1 MESCFC
7 ISTIQPQSRG
17 VTGKHMK
24 QLLVFRLDDLR
35 CALHVSAVEKV
46 HRAVAITSVPGLPE
60 IALGVVN
67 VHGRVLPVVNL
78 RGRFHLPEKELTP
91 NAHLVVAHTLRRAVV
106 LVVDSVDGVLEC
118 NEQEITSAPTILPGM
133 EHVEGVLKLNDGMVL
148 IHDLGSFLSIEEDAA
163 LDRAVES
170 A

>member
-1 MESCFC
+1 MESCFS
-7 ISTIQPQSRG
+7 ISTIQLQSRG
-17 VTGKHMK
+17 VTDKRMK
-24 QLLVFRLDDLR
+24 RLLVFRLDDWK

-46 HRAVAITSVPGLPE
+46 HRAVAITPVPGLPE
-60 IALGVVN
+60 IAMGVVN

-78 RGRFHLPEKELTP
+78 RGRFHLPEKELAP
-91 NAHLVVAHTLRRAVV
+91 DAYLIVAYTSRRTVV

-118 NEQEITSAPTILPGM
+118 KEQEITSASTILPGM

-163 LDRAVES
+163 LDRAVENT
-170 A
+170 